1 MPSVPA
7 VSSGEIFDVV
17 AAPSSPRGDS
27 GSNGDR
33 FAEMLAGAS
42 QGRGPEGPSPAPP
55 SPGKGKEPQAAAAPK
70 GKGPEEAPRGGASN
84 SGEGKPASASSEAQP
99 GKPAA
104 PESEEGEDT
113 PASSGDGEN
122 AVPPGQEKAAGVISQ
137 LVAAA
142 VLGLSRLTGGAPV
155 APDGENGLKLGAAAS
170 KGEGTQGEGTQGEGP
185 QERIQANAL
194 GLALADVALSQGEGE
209 EAQAAPLLAAEK
221 PIPVAAAPAGAAFTQ
236 ETEETSAVSGGLAPV
251 DPEETPAAPAGG
263 EDLLALAEEGEP
275 QEDLPAL
282 VEEGEPQAAL
292 PPVEDGLPSDEAAP
306 VRDEGRL
313 FEETAPEETAE
324 ESAPRPTAA
333 AQEEAEPGDAEWTDW
348 ARPADADGADAPER
362 PAQMAAAAPP
372 SGEGDFGQPAEGD
385 KPGGQLL
392 AERQGVQASGEN
404 AKAGPPAVQAAVR
417 DPFMRTEVHRQ
428 VLEAALSRMSI
439 AVREGMAQARIQLDP
454 PSLGRLHMDL
464 RMQDGAMSAKL
475 TVETAWAKD
484 AVMSGL
490 RELREALQRQGVSL
504 ENFSVDVRANL
515 NPGSFGQDRAGNQG
529 ETALYP
535 EAGPEDEAGRPA
547 ERGPV
552 FASPSLSGD
561 GSINIFA

>member
-7 VSSGEIFDVV
+7 VSSGEILDVV

-55 SPGKGKEPQAAAAPK
+55 SSGKGKEPQAAAAPK

-113 PASSGDGEN
+113 PASSEDGEN

-170 KGEGTQGEGTQGEGP
+170 KGEGTQGEGP
-185 QERIQANAL
+185 RERIQANAL
-194 GLALADVALSQGEGE
+194 GLALADVALSQGEAE
-209 EAQAAPLLAAEK
+209 EAQAAPLAAEK
-221 PIPVAAAPAGAAFTQ
+221 PVAVAAAPAGAAFTQ

-251 DPEETPAAPAGG
+251 DPEEAPAAPRVAPAGG
-263 EDLLALAEEGEP
+263 EDLPALA
-275 QEDLPAL
+275 
-282 VEEGEPQAAL
+282 EEGEPQAAL
-292 PPVEDGLPSDEAAP
+292 PPVEDGLSSDEAAP
-306 VRDEGRL
+306 AREEGRL
-313 FEETAPEETAE
+313 FAEAAPEETAE
-324 ESAPRPTAA
+324 ESAPRPAAA

-348 ARPADADGADAPER
+348 ARPADADGADAPDA

-404 AKAGPPAVQAAVR
+404 AKADPPAVQAAVR

-454 PSLGRLHMDL
+454 PSLGRLHIDL

-529 ETALYP
+529 ETALYL